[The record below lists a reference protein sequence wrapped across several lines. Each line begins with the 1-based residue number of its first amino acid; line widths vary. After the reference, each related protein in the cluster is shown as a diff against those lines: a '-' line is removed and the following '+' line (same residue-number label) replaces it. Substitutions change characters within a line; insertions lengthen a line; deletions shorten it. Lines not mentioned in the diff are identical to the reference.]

1 MEVGLSVLLQLV
13 DNGVINNLEFTF
25 FYLLLLLNFKPCF
38 VMLSDV
44 LSCQDCCQDSKSFSF
59 GKDPIVSVVISNYPL
74 SNGGYLVSFG
84 KDEPDGSFK
93 NFDPSQTMFFEDSIL
108 SDILELSSS
117 LLPKGCFYLPEL
129 ALADFIRYL
138 STGATSCEVK
148 LLPASSQMQGL
159 LLVKVNEASLFKY
172 EQKEED

>member
-1 MEVGLSVLLQLV
+1 
-13 DNGVINNLEFTF
+13 
-25 FYLLLLLNFKPCF
+25 
-38 VMLSDV
+38 MLSDAK
-44 LSCQDCCQDSKSFSF
+44 CGKESKSFAF
-59 GKDPIVSVVISNYPL
+59 GADSIVSVVISNYPL

-84 KDEPDGSFK
+84 KDESDGSFK
-93 NFDPSQTMFFEDSIL
+93 NFDPSQSTFFEDSIL
-108 SDILELSSS
+108 SDILEYSST

-138 STGATSCEVK
+138 STDASSFETK
-148 LLPASSQMQGL
+148 LLPATSQMQGL

>member
-1 MEVGLSVLLQLV
+1 
-13 DNGVINNLEFTF
+13 
-25 FYLLLLLNFKPCF
+25 
-38 VMLSDV
+38 MLSDV
-44 LSCQDCCQDSKSFSF
+44 MCGKESKSSTF
-59 GKDPIVSVVISNYPL
+59 GTDPIVSVVISNYPL

-84 KDEPDGSFK
+84 KDESDGSFK
-93 NFDPSQTMFFEDSIL
+93 NFDPSQSMFFEDSIL
-108 SDILELSSS
+108 SDILESSATF
-117 LLPKGCFYLPEL
+117 LPTGCFYLPEL

-138 STGATSCEVK
+138 FTDASSVGMK